1 MRLPLSVYRSRI
13 GVQWADP
20 SVRPSCV
27 VTPRYSRWFMDG
39 RFAPLSRL
47 RKDWDSKM
55 YPQTLSRHESERA
68 PLGLSRSW
76 RGGRG
81 GVCNTPLRIRQEEV
95 SRRRLSRPR
104 KGWDSKMYPL
114 TLSRHESERATLWLS
129 RPWRGGLG
137 GVCNTPLH
145 IRQEERVTLGLSRP
159 RKGWESKMYPQTLSR
174 HESER
179 AALGLSC
186 PRKGWDSKMY
196 PQTLSRHESE
206 RATLGLS
213 RFWRGGLEGVC
224 NTPLPCWKEEGEPL
238 WPSRPR
244 KEWDSKMY
252 PLTLSRHESGRATL
266 GLSRP
271 WRGGRRADIFAP
283 LPIRQEERAA
293 LELSHPWRVGLGG
306 VCNTPLRI
314 RQEERASLGLS
325 RPWRGGRG
333 ADIFATC
340 TYSFLVTI
348 TPRLTFH
355 F

>member
-39 RFAPLSRL
+39 RFAPLSRPRKGWDLKMYPQTFSRHESERATLGLSRPWQGGLGGVCNTPL
-47 RKDWDSKM
+47 RIRQEEGSALWLSRPRKGWDSKM

-68 PLGLSRSW
+68 TLWLSRPW

-81 GVCNTPLRIRQEEV
+81 GVCNTPLPIRQEEV

-114 TLSRHESERATLWLS
+114 TLSRHES
-129 RPWRGGLG
+129 
-137 GVCNTPLH
+137 
-145 IRQEERVTLGLSRP
+145 
-159 RKGWESKMYPQTLSR
+159 
-174 HESER
+174 
-179 AALGLSC
+179 
-186 PRKGWDSKMY
+186 
-196 PQTLSRHESE
+196 
-206 RATLGLS
+206 
-213 RFWRGGLEGVC
+213 
-224 NTPLPCWKEEGEPL
+224 
-238 WPSRPR
+238 
-244 KEWDSKMY
+244 
-252 PLTLSRHESGRATL
+252 GRAT
-266 GLSRP
+266 
-271 WRGGRRADIFAP
+271 
-283 LPIRQEERAA
+283 
-293 LELSHPWRVGLGG
+293 
-306 VCNTPLRI
+306 
-314 RQEERASLGLS
+314 LGLS

-340 TYSFLVTI
+340 PYSFLVTI

>member
-39 RFAPLSRL
+39 RSAP
-47 RKDWDSKM
+47 
-55 YPQTLSRHESERA
+55 
-68 PLGLSRSW
+68 
-76 RGGRG
+76 
-81 GVCNTPLRIRQEEV
+81 
-95 SRRRLSRPR
+95 LSRPR

-114 TLSRHESERATLWLS
+114 T
-129 RPWRGGLG
+129 P
-137 GVCNTPLH
+137 
-145 IRQEERVTLGLSRP
+145 
-159 RKGWESKMYPQTLSR
+159 
-174 HESER
+174 
-179 AALGLSC
+179 
-186 PRKGWDSKMY
+186 
-196 PQTLSRHESE
+196 SRHESE

-271 WRGGRRADIFAP
+271 WRGGR
-283 LPIRQEERAA
+283 
-293 LELSHPWRVGLGG
+293 
-306 VCNTPLRI
+306 
-314 RQEERASLGLS
+314 
-325 RPWRGGRG
+325 G

>member
-39 RFAPLSRL
+39 RSAPLSH
-47 RKDWDSKM
+47 
-55 YPQTLSRHESERA
+55 PQKE
-68 PLGLSRSW
+68 
-76 RGGRG
+76 
-81 GVCNTPLRIRQEEV
+81 
-95 SRRRLSRPR
+95 
-104 KGWDSKMYPL
+104 
-114 TLSRHESERATLWLS
+114 
-129 RPWRGGLG
+129 
-137 GVCNTPLH
+137 
-145 IRQEERVTLGLSRP
+145 
-159 RKGWESKMYPQTLSR
+159 WE
-174 HESER
+174 
-179 AALGLSC
+179 
-186 PRKGWDSKMY
+186 SKMY

-213 RFWRGGLEGVC
+213 RPWRGGRGGVC
-224 NTPLPCWKEEGEPL
+224 NTPLPIRQEE
-238 WPSRPR
+238 
-244 KEWDSKMY
+244 
-252 PLTLSRHESGRATL
+252 RATL

-271 WRGGRRADIFAP
+271 WRG
-283 LPIRQEERAA
+283 
-293 LELSHPWRVGLGG
+293 GLGG

-314 RQEERASLGLS
+314 RQEERVPLGLSRPWRVGLWGVCNTPLRIRQEERATLWLS

-348 TPRLTFH
+348 TSRLTFH

>member
-39 RFAPLSRL
+39 RSAPLFRP
-47 RKDWDSKM
+47 RKGWDSKM

-68 PLGLSRSW
+68 TLWLSRPW
-76 RGGRG
+76 RGGRW

-114 TLSRHESERATLWLS
+114 TLSRHESERATLRLS
-129 RPWRGGLG
+129 RPWRGGL
-137 GVCNTPLH
+137 
-145 IRQEERVTLGLSRP
+145 
-159 RKGWESKMYPQTLSR
+159 W
-174 HESER
+174 
-179 AALGLSC
+179 
-186 PRKGWDSKMY
+186 
-196 PQTLSRHESE
+196 
-206 RATLGLS
+206 
-213 RFWRGGLEGVC
+213 GVC
-224 NTPLPCWKEEGEPL
+224 NTPLPCRKEEGSAL
-238 WPSRPR
+238 WLFHFR
-244 KEWDSKMY
+244 KGWDSKMY

-271 WRGGRRADIFAP
+271 WR
-283 LPIRQEERAA
+283 
-293 LELSHPWRVGLGG
+293 VGLWG

-314 RQEERASLGLS
+314 RQEERLTLQLSHPQKEWDSKMYPQTLSRHESGRATLGLSRPWRVGLWGVCNTPLRIRQEERLTLQLSHPQKEWDSKMYPQTLSRHESERTILWLS

-340 TYSFLVTI
+340 PYSFLVTI

>member
-39 RFAPLSRL
+39 RSAP
-47 RKDWDSKM
+47 
-55 YPQTLSRHESERA
+55 
-68 PLGLSRSW
+68 
-76 RGGRG
+76 
-81 GVCNTPLRIRQEEV
+81 
-95 SRRRLSRPR
+95 LSRPR

-137 GVCNTPLH
+137 GVCNTPLR
-145 IRQEERVTLGLSRP
+145 IRQEERVLSGLSRP
-159 RKGWESKMYPQTLSR
+159 QKG
-174 HESER
+174 
-179 AALGLSC
+179 
-186 PRKGWDSKMY
+186 
-196 PQTLSRHESE
+196 
-206 RATLGLS
+206 
-213 RFWRGGLEGVC
+213 
-224 NTPLPCWKEEGEPL
+224 
-238 WPSRPR
+238 
-244 KEWDSKMY
+244 WDSKMY

-266 GLSRP
+266 RLSRPWRGELGGVCNTPLPIRKEEGSDLGLSRPRKEWDLKMYPQTLSRHESGRATLGLSCPWQGGRGSVCNTPLRIRQDEVSRRRLSRPQKEWDSKMYPLTLSRHESERTILWLSRP
-271 WRGGRRADIFAP
+271 WRGGR
-283 LPIRQEERAA
+283 
-293 LELSHPWRVGLGG
+293 GG

-314 RQEERASLGLS
+314 RQEERSPLWLSRSRRGGLGGVCNTPLPCWKEERTILGLS
-325 RPWRGGRG
+325 RSWRGGRG

-340 TYSFLVTI
+340 PYSFLVTI